1 MRLRF
6 DLASKIANH
15 KNAQN
20 LDAAGLRIAVT
31 QRLRGRFTSLP
42 SDVC

>member
-6 DLASKIANH
+6 DFASKIANH

-20 LDAAGLRIAVT
+20 LDAAGLRSAVKT
-31 QRLRGRFTSLP
+31 TLTVNP
-42 SDVC
+42 